1 MRLVGQ
7 AHHHT
12 PEGIHNYLLELREIR
27 KGAAL
32 TDEEYAVLGP
42 AILNL
47 LASKQMAFG
56 QAAPGSV
63 LLDGL
68 RGPGH

>member
-12 PEGIHNYLLELREIR
+12 PEEIAGYLIEAERLLGNSPLLPKEQL
-27 KGAAL
+27 AAL
-32 TDEEYAVLGP
+32 PTVLS
-42 AILNL
+42 L
-47 LASKQMAFG
+47 LASKQMAFE
-56 QAAPGSV
+56 QAAPGAT

-68 RGPGH
+68 RR

>member
-12 PEGIHNYLLELREIR
+12 PEELHNYLVELREIR
-27 KGAAL
+27 KGASL
-32 TDEEYAVLGP
+32 TDEEYALLAP
-42 AILNL
+42 TILNL
-47 LASKQMAFG
+47 LASKQMAFE
-56 QAAPGSV
+56 QAAPGAT

-68 RGPGH
+68 RR

>member
-12 PEGIHNYLLELREIR
+12 PEEIEEYLRELHRIVD
-27 KGAAL
+27 AANL
-32 TDEEYAVLGP
+32 DAEGFRVLAP
-42 AILNL
+42 TILNL
-47 LASKQMAFG
+47 LASKQMAFE
-56 QAAPGSV
+56 QASPGAT

-68 RGPGH
+68 RR

>member
-12 PEGIHNYLLELREIR
+12 PEEIHNYLVELREIA

-32 TDEEYAVLGP
+32 TPLEFEYLAP
-42 AILNL
+42 TILNL
-47 LASKQMAFG
+47 LASKQMAFE
-56 QAAPGSV
+56 QAAPGAT

-68 RGPGH
+68 RR

>member
-12 PEGIHNYLLELREIR
+12 PDEIVGYLADLQDVITR
-27 KGAAL
+27 A
-32 TDEEYAVLGP
+32 DLGP
-42 AILNL
+42 NDVRALAPTILNL
-47 LASKQMAFG
+47 LASKQMAFE
-56 QAAPGSV
+56 QAAPGAT

-68 RGPGH
+68 RR